1 MKPNA
6 IFGNVGRGSVVDQD
20 ALIEALQR
28 GDIAGAVLD
37 VFTAE
42 PLPND
47 NPLWTMENVI
57 LAPHT
62 AALSNL
68 ENARVVELFRDNL
81 RRRVWVSRCEASS
94 THRVLLS
101 VEATNLARADSD
113 HTLSRIES
121 FSDIVIGFSLAQTA
135 LNLFIPPHPADFIT
149 RPIGIIG
156 FTFTFAVIATFW
168 WTHSAIFRH
177 FFVINR
183 MMVFFNFVALALIVL
198 QVFALQM
205 WLHFGA
211 STTDDVE
218 AARIYFGIFALTQVT
233 LRCSRAW
240 ACATAGTSCA
250 RSLQQAGM
258 RRTIQVAFR
267 AAGILIGVL
276 APSPPER

>member
-1 MKPNA
+1 M
-6 IFGNVGRGSVVDQD
+6 SS
-20 ALIEALQR
+20 EA
-28 GDIAGAVLD
+28 AGA
-37 VFTAE
+37 
-42 PLPND
+42 
-47 NPLWTMENVI
+47 
-57 LAPHT
+57 
-62 AALSNL
+62 
-68 ENARVVELFRDNL
+68 ARVD
-81 RRRVWVSRCEASS
+81 A
-94 THRVLLS
+94 
-101 VEATNLARADSD
+101 D

-135 LNLFIPPHPADFIT
+135 LNLFIPPHPADFIA
-149 RPIGIIG
+149 RPVGIIG

-211 STTDDVE
+211 SQTDDVE

-233 LRCSRAW
+233 LALLSGLGMHYRWNELRPA
-240 ACATAGTSCA
+240 
-250 RSLQQAGM
+250 LQQAGM

-276 APSPPER
+276 VPSAAGTLTVSAGAQGTARVFAVPLQILFGLIAGLIVGRIVARITVARMRARSPV

>member
-1 MKPNA
+1 M
-6 IFGNVGRGSVVDQD
+6 
-20 ALIEALQR
+20 
-28 GDIAGAVLD
+28 
-37 VFTAE
+37 
-42 PLPND
+42 
-47 NPLWTMENVI
+47 
-57 LAPHT
+57 
-62 AALSNL
+62 
-68 ENARVVELFRDNL
+68 
-81 RRRVWVSRCEASS
+81 
-94 THRVLLS
+94 
-101 VEATNLARADSD
+101 EATNLARADSD

-233 LRCSRAW
+233 LALLPAGHALPLERVAPIFAASRNA
-240 ACATAGTSCA
+240 ADDSGRLPRGGHPDRRA
-250 RSLQQAGM
+250 RAE
-258 RRTIQVAFR
+258 
-267 AAGILIGVL
+267 
-276 APSPPER
+276 PSPER

>member
-1 MKPNA
+1 M
-6 IFGNVGRGSVVDQD
+6 
-20 ALIEALQR
+20 
-28 GDIAGAVLD
+28 
-37 VFTAE
+37 
-42 PLPND
+42 
-47 NPLWTMENVI
+47 
-57 LAPHT
+57 
-62 AALSNL
+62 
-68 ENARVVELFRDNL
+68 
-81 RRRVWVSRCEASS
+81 
-94 THRVLLS
+94 
-101 VEATNLARADSD
+101 EATNLARADSD

-211 STTDDVE
+211 STTDDVK

-233 LRCSRAW
+233 LALLSGMGMRYRW
-240 ACATAGTSCA
+240 NEL
-250 RSLQQAGM
+250 RPSLQQAGM

-267 AAGILIGVL
+267 AVGILIGVL
-276 APSPPER
+276 APSLAGTLTISAGAQWVAGGPARVIAVPLQIFFGLIAGLIVGRIVARMVVARMRASSAS